1 MKRVLGHFSYTDSTA
16 FGQNLLYRI
25 WAWWYLKAL
34 GTMGFIA
41 LFFVAYFYLM
51 QHHFFAITQV
61 PVVFLDTLIPFD
73 DRFLTLYLSLW
84 VYVSLPAA
92 LLRSRQ
98 ELFMYGKYSLVLSIV
113 GVGVYLFFP
122 TSIAQDPSQW
132 AASVEISKLKSTDM
146 NANAFPS
153 MHVAS
158 ALFAYFW
165 LNKQFSQMNA
175 PVMVYGISALWC
187 IGIVYST
194 MAIRQHLFID
204 VAGGIILG
212 IIVAISTLKHYSK
225 RLCSTIPKK

>member
-1 MKRVLGHFSYTDSTA
+1 LGHFSYIDSLA
-16 FGQNLLYRI
+16 FGRNFLYRL

-51 QHHFFAITQV
+51 HHHFFAVTQI
-61 PVVFLDTLIPFD
+61 PVIFLDTLIPFD
-73 DRFLTLYLSLW
+73 DRFLILYLSLW
-84 VYVSLPAA
+84 IYVSLPAA
-92 LLRSRQ
+92 ILRSRH
-98 ELFMYGKYSLVLSIV
+98 ELFIYGAYCFILCAL
-113 GVGVYLFFP
+113 GVTIYTFFP
-122 TSIAQDPSQW
+122 TSIVQDPSQW
-132 AASVEISKLKSTDM
+132 VTSVEISKLKSTDM

-158 ALFAYFW
+158 AVFAYFW

-175 PVMVYGISALWC
+175 PSIMYAISLLWC

-212 IIVAISTLKHYSK
+212 ITVAIWTLKHYSK
-225 RLCSTIPKK
+225 RLCSTIPKKYN